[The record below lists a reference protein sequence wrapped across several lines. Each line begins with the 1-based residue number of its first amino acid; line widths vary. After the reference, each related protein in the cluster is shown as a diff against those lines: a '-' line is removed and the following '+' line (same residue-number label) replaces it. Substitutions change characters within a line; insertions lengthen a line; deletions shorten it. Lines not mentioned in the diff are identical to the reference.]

1 MMIHLILL
9 ILRLIFEVK
18 SSNSTPKFTLLE
30 ADISKIDEIKKK
42 VTLQFERKSWNVF
55 SNFVKL
61 FFHIF
66 YHSSDNFHAT

>member
-42 VTLQFERKSWNVF
+42 
-55 SNFVKL
+55 
-61 FFHIF
+61 
-66 YHSSDNFHAT
+66 DNITI